1 MTHDGLENDGRARGH
16 RDRRVRR
23 TRGRLRAALGS
34 LLHERPYEDIAVK
47 QILARADVGRSTF
60 YAHFADKDA
69 LLASAVRDLL
79 HAPPRVGD
87 RDAPSGRAGG
97 ADEVLRFSRPVFA
110 HIERHRRAGGAMAD
124 PRARAGVH
132 AHLERVLA
140 DRVAAD
146 VRRAARPR
154 GQSQPGEY
162 PALPVP
168 PDLLARHVVSTFLL
182 VLDWWA
188 ARAEPCS
195 AAEADAQFRA
205 LVLPAVR
212 AALD

>member
-1 MTHDGLENDGRARGH
+1 MTHDGHEDDSPARGP

-47 QILARADVGRSTF
+47 QVLARADVGRSTF

-87 RDAPSGRAGG
+87 RAALPGRTSC
-97 ADEVLRFSRPVFA
+97 ADEVLRFSRAVFA
-110 HIERHRRAGGAMAD
+110 HIERHRRAGSAMAD

-132 AHLERVLA
+132 AHLERVLV

-146 VRRAARPR
+146 LQRRARHPGQGRR
-154 GQSQPGEY
+154 GEHQVP
-162 PALPVP
+162 PIP
-168 PDLLARHVVSTFLL
+168 PDLLTRHVVSAFLL